1 LGVPPHPARY
11 HLKMLYRSS
20 TPHIYRIFLARRS
33 AAVGWLE
40 LPPATATRLPGT
52 YDQAQRVREAS
63 SRRAA
68 PCGLSKSNRPTR
80 QQARLRLAIRQGMTF
95 IIFAS
100 ASSAARRP
108 TCRPIAFDRPHDGG
122 GGATPLATLGRRL
135 AARRPRDEQE
145 CSRCRCPA
153 PCQLQRG
160 LFTTTT
166 RARSRGGSGGAASGY
181 ALTPPRVGSVPLFQ
195 MHAAKKKS
203 DAAPGGSAMSAWVAD
218 VRPRRTDVR
227 PRLG

>member
-1 LGVPPHPARY
+1 
-11 HLKMLYRSS
+11 
-20 TPHIYRIFLARRS
+20 
-33 AAVGWLE
+33 
-40 LPPATATRLPGT
+40 
-52 YDQAQRVREAS
+52 
-63 SRRAA
+63 
-68 PCGLSKSNRPTR
+68 
-80 QQARLRLAIRQGMTF
+80 MTF

-100 ASSAARRP
+100 ASSAARRAVAPVRRALIVNVLTNCKPPAARRP

-181 ALTPPRVGSVPLFQ
+181 ALPPPRVGSVPLFQ